1 MAVLTDKLI
10 EDINAQSSLK
20 SVTAVLK
27 SGVPHTVY
35 KGSLHVNKDGNIEF
49 YDILESS
56 KINEALVYAIWFD
69 KYVTV
74 NILTEDKRSYEIVGT
89 PLQSITQGREFEE
102 VYKNLKHHKGND
114 LNAIWV
120 IAPLEVREETFAV
133 RKAEQERDFPFLKH
147 LDRAVKQ
154 N

>member
-10 EDINAQSSLK
+10 EDINAPSSLK

-35 KGSLHVNKDGNIEF
+35 KGTLHVNRYGNIEF
-49 YDILESS
+49 YDIFESS
-56 KINEALVYAIWFD
+56 KINEAMVYSIWFD
-69 KYVTV
+69 RYVTV
-74 NILTEDKRSYEIVGT
+74 NILTEDKRCYEIVGK
-89 PLQSITQGREFEE
+89 PLHSITQGREFEE
-102 VYKNLKHHKGND
+102 VYKNMKHNRGND
-114 LNAIWV
+114 LNSIWV
-120 IAPLEVREETFAV
+120 IEPLEVREETFAV

-154 N
+154 S